1 MAHFARIDENNIV
14 DLVITVDNKN
24 LLNNDGVEDEN
35 VGIVFLK
42 GLYVEDYTWVQT
54 SYNNNMRKNYAGMG
68 YTYDESRDA
77 FIEPKP
83 YDSWVLNEETCKYD
97 PPISAPLDGKMY
109 DWNEDTTS
117 WDEVDMGDE

>member
-117 WDEVDMGDE
+117 WDELDMGE

>member
-117 WDEVDMGDE
+117 WDEVDMGE

>member
-54 SYNNNMRKNYAGMG
+54 SYNNNMRKNYA
-68 YTYDESRDA
+68 
-77 FIEPKP
+77 
-83 YDSWVLNEETCKYD
+83 
-97 PPISAPLDGKMY
+97 
-109 DWNEDTTS
+109 
-117 WDEVDMGDE
+117 